1 MANTFTQLRYH
12 CIWSTK
18 NREPIIR
25 QEIEERAWAI
35 IASTGTRHGMNVLKV
50 GGFDNHVHALLDI
63 PKTISVSEA
72 MKRLKAGSSNGIN
85 KANIVNGHF
94 GWQDGYGAYT
104 VSASAIPDV
113 VSYISNQREH
123 HRTMRFEEEFVKLL
137 EKHEVEYDS
146 KYLWD

>member
-25 QEIEERAWAI
+25 RDIEARVWAI
-35 IASTGTRHGMNVLKV
+35 IAATGARHDVEVLKV
-50 GGFDNHVHALLDI
+50 GGIENHVHALVRI
-63 PKTISVSEA
+63 SKTDSVSEA
-72 MKRLKAGSSNGIN
+72 MKRLKGGSSNGIN
-85 KANIVNGHF
+85 KAGIINGHF

-113 VSYISNQREH
+113 VSYITNQREH
-123 HRTMRFEEEFVKLL
+123 HREMTFEEEFVKFL

-146 KYLWD
+146 KYLWG

>member
-1 MANTFTQLRYH
+1 
-12 CIWSTK
+12 
-18 NREPIIR
+18 
-25 QEIEERAWAI
+25 
-35 IASTGTRHGMNVLKV
+35 MNVLKV